1 MSNLEALTREMR
13 TLQGIEAE
21 LRQMREQVELLAAR
35 ALASAAELHRLA
47 NETQSDIDTE
57 VLIERLR
64 GKA

>member
-1 MSNLEALTREMR
+1 MNNLEALTREMR

-21 LRQMREQVELLAAR
+21 LKQMRVQVELLAAR
-35 ALASAAELHRLA
+35 ALASSAELHRLA
-47 NETQSDIDTE
+47 NETQSEIDTE